1 MKSILFVCHGNIC
14 RSPMG
19 EYIFKYISG
28 GKYKVESRSTS
39 TDEIG
44 NDIYPPVKE
53 VLNKYNIPYT
63 KHQATQITL
72 DDYNSFDYILC
83 FDERNMT
90 NLRRMFSDVSKIEK
104 LLDYDIDDP
113 WYTREFDRCFHE
125 TLEGCKK
132 LLERIESEEN
142 EI

>member
-1 MKSILFVCHGNIC
+1 
-14 RSPMG
+14 MG
-19 EYIFKYISG
+19 EYIFKYLSN

-39 TDEIG
+39 LDEIG
-44 NDIYPPVKE
+44 NDIYPPIKE
-53 VLNKYNIPYT
+53 VLNKYNIPYC
-63 KHQATQITL
+63 KHQAKRITM
-72 DDYNSFDYILC
+72 DDYNNFDIIVC

-90 NLRRMFSDVSKIEK
+90 NLKKMFPDVSKVES

-132 LLERIESEEN
+132 LLERMEKEEN

>member
-1 MKSILFVCHGNIC
+1 
-14 RSPMG
+14 MG
-19 EYIFKYISG
+19 EYIFKYLSN

-39 TDEIG
+39 LDEIG
-44 NDIYPPVKE
+44 NDIYPPTKD
-53 VLNKYNIPYT
+53 VLDKYNIPYC
-63 KHQATQITL
+63 KHQAKRITI
-72 DDYNSFDYILC
+72 DDYNNFDIIVC

-90 NLRRMFSDVSKIEK
+90 NLRKMFPDVSKVEK

-132 LLERIESEEN
+132 LLERMEKEEN